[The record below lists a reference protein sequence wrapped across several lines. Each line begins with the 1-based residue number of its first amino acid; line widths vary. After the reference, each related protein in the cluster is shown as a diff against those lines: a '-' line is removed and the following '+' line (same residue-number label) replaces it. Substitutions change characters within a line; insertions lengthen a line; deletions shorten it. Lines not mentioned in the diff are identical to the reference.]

1 MTKRLYFLLAL
12 LLCFC
17 TMGAAKTTV
26 VKNASSMTRTG
37 TYRITK
43 ELKANNI
50 KIGDG
55 STIIFAGGR
64 ITGAT
69 IKARNLKVVVPD
81 GKTYFNGCR
90 LSGNIVN
97 SKLKATNFGC
107 KADMRTLNKS
117 N

>member
-17 TMGAAKTTV
+17 TMDAAKTTV

-90 LSGNIVN
+90 AISSTPN
-97 SKLKATNFGC
+97 
-107 KADMRTLNKS
+107 
-117 N
+117 

>member
-1 MTKRLYFLLAL
+1 MTKRLYLLLAL
-12 LLCFC
+12 LLCIC
-17 TMGAAKTTV
+17 TMSAAKTTV
-26 VKNASSMTRTG
+26 VKNASSMKRTG

-90 LSGNIVN
+90 VISSTPN
-97 SKLKATNFGC
+97 
-107 KADMRTLNKS
+107 
-117 N
+117 

>member
-1 MTKRLYFLLAL
+1 MVKKTLFSLSL
-12 LLCFC
+12 LLCIC
-17 TMGAAKTTV
+17 TMDAAKTTV

-81 GKTYFNGCR
+81 GKTYFNGC
-90 LSGNIVN
+90 
-97 SKLKATNFGC
+97 
-107 KADMRTLNKS
+107 
-117 N
+117 